1 MSHRTFSCF
10 LAAALSVTIA
20 ATDVLFGQD
29 RQPRREAAKDA
40 PAKAAESS
48 AQSSAAAVAQYCAAR
63 ALHNGEQYDFAV
75 KEWEAF
81 LDKFSDDPLA
91 PKAQHYAG
99 VCYLQLK
106 RHDDAIRAYESL
118 LKKHANYEL
127 ADAGYLNLGMAYY
140 AAAQAGKVEM
150 HDKAAETLAA
160 LLEKFPDKPQVPQ
173 ALYFRGEALYAH
185 DKKADAVAAY
195 QRLVEKHPTAPQRP
209 DALYALGVTLQEL
222 NRNEQAQAAFDQFLK
237 DYAQHGMVTEVR
249 MRKADTLLAAKRYG
263 DAEKLFA
270 SVAAAKDFKL
280 ADYAAM
286 RQALA
291 LYEQKKYAEAANVYA
306 SVVSNFP
313 KSDHA
318 KAATLSAGNCFYLA
332 GMQEQARSWLGRA
345 VEAGGER
352 AAEAAHWLAQLPE
365 G

>member
-10 LAAALSVTIA
+10 LAAALLVTFA
-20 ATDVLFGQD
+20 ATHVLFGQD
-29 RQPRREAAKDA
+29 RQPPRDAAKDA
-40 PAKAAESS
+40 PAKAADSS
-48 AQSSAAAVAQYCAAR
+48 SQSSAAAVAQYRAAR

-81 LDKFSDDPLA
+81 LEKFSDDPLA

-140 AAAQAGKVEM
+140 AAAQAGKSEL
-150 HDKAAETLAA
+150 HDKAAATFATLVD
-160 LLEKFPDKPQVPQ
+160 KFPDKPQVPQ
-173 ALYFRGEALYAH
+173 ALFFRGEALYAR
-185 DKKADAVAAY
+185 DKKADAVATY
-195 QRLVEKHPTAPQRP
+195 QRLVEKYPTAPQRP

-222 NRNEQAQAAFDQFLK
+222 NRNEPAQAAFDQFLK

-249 MRKADTLLAAKRYG
+249 MRKADTLLAAKRYA

-286 RQALA
+286 RQALRFTSRRNTPKRLTSTQQLCRTSRIPSTPKRRRCRQVTVFTWRA
-291 LYEQKKYAEAANVYA
+291 CRNRREAGLAARSKPVA
-306 SVVSNFP
+306 SVRP
-313 KSDHA
+313 RRRTGWH
-318 KAATLSAGNCFYLA
+318 AAT
-332 GMQEQARSWLGRA
+332 
-345 VEAGGER
+345 
-352 AAEAAHWLAQLPE
+352 
-365 G
+365 